1 MLLFR
6 PNGKAGGGRFFGSF
20 PLTAESAM
28 NASHL
33 KTTILGVGNVLLKDE
48 GIGVFMAQHFEKKYA
63 FPDFVEVVDGGTLGL
78 SLLAVV
84 TQTKRLL
91 VFDAVKNR
99 GTPGDTYLLEYED
112 LPFHIRAKN
121 SLHQTDLME
130 TLTLAGL
137 VGERPETVVVGVE
150 PQDIRPWGV
159 GLTPP
164 VRESIERLERLA
176 LDQLGRWG
184 IFPEMKSEEDGG
196 EGRIHFPFEDEE
208 AS

>member
-1 MLLFR
+1 MR
-6 PNGKAGGGRFFGSF
+6 SSSY
-20 PLTAESAM
+20 TAESTM
-28 NASHL
+28 NALHR
-33 KTTILGVGNVLLKDE
+33 KITILGVGNVLLKDE
-48 GIGVFMAQHFEKKYA
+48 GVGVFMAQRFERKYV
-63 FPDFVEVVDGGTLGL
+63 FPDYVEIVDGGTLGL
-78 SLLAVV
+78 SLLSVV
-84 TQTKRLL
+84 TQTERLL

-150 PQDIRPWGV
+150 PLDIEPWGI

-184 IFPEMKSEEDGG
+184 IFPETKTEENRG
-196 EGRIHFPFEDEE
+196 EGRICFPFGDEE
-208 AS
+208 AC